1 MKNILVTGA
10 SGFIGTELVN
20 NLKESSYK
28 VFEFNSK
35 DGDISEYNL
44 LEKYKDINIDHIF
57 HLASKTFVPNSWENP
72 LEFYKTTV
80 IGTGNILEFCRIKNI
95 SLTYVSSYLY
105 GVPKILPISENS
117 DIIPNNPYAH
127 SKYLAEQMCKF
138 YSDFYNVKVVVARPF
153 NIYGINQKEHFLIP
167 HIVNQVLN
175 NDIINIED
183 LKPKRDY
190 IYLKDLISGL
200 VKTINVENSFSI
212 FNFGSGEELSVKEL
226 IDITQKVANTNKKI
240 VSKNNTRK
248 NEIMNVVADITK
260 AKKELNWQPIYSFE
274 DGIKEILGALKNE
287 K

>member
-20 NLKESSYK
+20 NLKKSGYK

-57 HLASKTFVPNSWENP
+57 HLASKTFVPYSWENP
-72 LEFYKTTV
+72 LEFYKTIV
-80 IGTGNILEFCRIKNI
+80 IGTGNILEFCRLKNI

-105 GVPKILPISENS
+105 GVPKTLPISENS
-117 DIIPNNPYAH
+117 DITPNNPYAH

-138 YSDFYNVKVVVARPF
+138 YSDFYNVKVVIARPF

-167 HIVNQVLN
+167 HIVSQVLN
-175 NDIINIED
+175 NDIINVED

-190 IYLKDLISGL
+190 IYLKDLINGL
-200 VKTINVENSFSI
+200 VKTIKVENSFSI
-212 FNFGSGEELSVKEL
+212 FNFGSGEELSVQEL

-240 VSKNNTRK
+240 VSKNNARK

-274 DGIKEILGALKNE
+274 DGIKEILSALKNE

>member
-20 NLKESSYK
+20 NLKKSGYK

-57 HLASKTFVPNSWENP
+57 HLASKTFVPYSWENP
-72 LEFYKTTV
+72 LEFYKTIV
-80 IGTGNILEFCRIKNI
+80 IGTGNILEFCRLKNI
-95 SLTYVSSYLY
+95 SLSYVSSYLY
-105 GVPKILPISENS
+105 GVPKTLPISENS
-117 DIIPNNPYAH
+117 DITPNNPYAH

-138 YSDFYNVKVVVARPF
+138 YSDFYNVKVVIARPF

-167 HIVNQVLN
+167 HIVSQVLN
-175 NDIINIED
+175 NDIINVED

-190 IYLKDLISGL
+190 IYLKDLINGL
-200 VKTINVENSFSI
+200 VKTIKVENSFSI
-212 FNFGSGEELSVKEL
+212 FNFGSGEELSVQEL

-240 VSKNNTRK
+240 VSKNNARK

-274 DGIKEILGALKNE
+274 DGIKEILSALKNE

>member
-20 NLKESSYK
+20 NLKKSGYK

-57 HLASKTFVPNSWENP
+57 HLASKTFVPYSWENP
-72 LEFYKTTV
+72 LEFYKTIV
-80 IGTGNILEFCRIKNI
+80 IGTGNILEFCRLKNI

-105 GVPKILPISENS
+105 GVPKTLPISENS
-117 DIIPNNPYAH
+117 DITPNNPYAH

-138 YSDFYNVKVVVARPF
+138 YSDFYNVKVVIARPF

-175 NDIINIED
+175 NDIINVED

-190 IYLKDLISGL
+190 IYLKDLINGL
-200 VKTINVENSFSI
+200 VKTIKVENSFSI
-212 FNFGSGEELSVKEL
+212 FNFGSGEELSVQEL

-240 VSKNNTRK
+240 VSKNNARK

-274 DGIKEILGALKNE
+274 DGIKEILSALKNE

>member
-20 NLKESSYK
+20 NLKKSGYK

-57 HLASKTFVPNSWENP
+57 HLASKTFVPYSWENP
-72 LEFYKTTV
+72 LEFYKTIV
-80 IGTGNILEFCRIKNI
+80 IGTGNILEFCRLKNI

-105 GVPKILPISENS
+105 GVPKTLPISENS
-117 DIIPNNPYAH
+117 DITPNNPYAH

-138 YSDFYNVKVVVARPF
+138 YSDFYNVKVVIARPF

-167 HIVNQVLN
+167 HIVSQVLN
-175 NDIINIED
+175 NDIINVED

-190 IYLKDLISGL
+190 IYLKDLINGL
-200 VKTINVENSFSI
+200 VKTIKVENSFSI
-212 FNFGSGEELSVKEL
+212 FNVGSGEELSVQEL

-240 VSKNNTRK
+240 VSKNNARK

-274 DGIKEILGALKNE
+274 DGIKEILSALKNE